1 MTKGKLDYSE
11 FVDLCRGQ
19 RTIKLEERDKERI
32 RQSRKTFER
41 ILKSD
46 PHKSYY
52 AINTG
57 VGALLNRRIPRGR
70 MEEFQ
75 ENLIMSHTCGIG
87 PPLEVEIVKGMM
99 LHMIL
104 NLKKG
109 YCGIR
114 LPTLELLVEMFNRN
128 IIPVVPAKGSLG
140 ASGDLVPQAH
150 IALALIGRDPQQVL
164 RAAGLEPAELQIG
177 EAIALLNG
185 TSFMT
190 SCLAF
195 LVFESDNL
203 IRTADIAAAMTIE
216 ALGCS
221 TKSFGPELQELR
233 PHPGQIAT
241 AHYLNRLLPKTKGGR
256 KSAYP
261 LQDAYSLRCI
271 PQVHGAFRDTLS
283 WARAVVDIEINSFG
297 GNPWI
302 STKGE
307 KSEICQG
314 SGNFHGQILAHAAD
328 SLSVAL
334 CSISGISERRIDR
347 LVSRGANGLPL
358 FLARNQGLN
367 TGLMI
372 TQYTAAA
379 LVSENKTLAHPAS
392 VDSIPVSAGQ
402 EDFVS
407 MGAWAVRKAQEIC
420 RNTEYVIAIEILCAA
435 QALDFGEPLP
445 EESRMAKIHEIVRT
459 RVAHFERSRVLAE
472 DIEEL
477 YGLVHNGR
485 LVEEAGCYEKDN

>member
-1 MTKGKLDYSE
+1 MTKDKLDYSE
-11 FVDLCRGQ
+11 FVNLCRGQ
-19 RTIKLEERDKERI
+19 RTIELGGRDKERI
-32 RQSRKTFER
+32 RQSRKAFEG
-41 ILKSD
+41 ILKSN
-46 PHKSYY
+46 PRKSYY

-57 VGALLNRRIPRGR
+57 VGALLNRRIPKGR

-75 ENLIMSHTCGIG
+75 ENLIMGHTCGIG
-87 PPLEVEIVKGMM
+87 PPLEREIVRGIM

-109 YCGIR
+109 YSGIR

-150 IALALIGRDPQQVL
+150 IALALIGRDPQRVL
-164 RAAGLEPAELQIG
+164 PAAGLEPAKLQIG

-195 LVFESDNL
+195 LVFQSDNL

-221 TKSFGPELQELR
+221 SRSFEPQLQELR
-233 PHPGQIAT
+233 PHSGQIAT
-241 AHYLNRLLPKTKGGR
+241 AYHLNRLLLKKKGG
-256 KSAYP
+256 KKPAYS

-271 PQVHGAFRDTLS
+271 PQVHGAFRDVLS
-283 WARAVVDIEINSFG
+283 QAKAVVDTEIDSFG
-297 GNPWI
+297 GNPWL

-307 KSEICQG
+307 KTEICEG

-328 SLSVAL
+328 SLSIAL
-334 CSISGISERRIDR
+334 CSVSGISERRIDR
-347 LVSRGANGLPL
+347 LLSRGANGLPL
-358 FLARNQGLN
+358 FLARNQALN

-379 LVSENKTLAHPAS
+379 LASESKTLANPAS

-407 MGAWAVRKAQEIC
+407 MGAWAVSKAREIC
-420 RNTEYVIAIEILCAA
+420 RNTEYVIAIELLCAA
-435 QALDFGEPLP
+435 QALDFREPLL
-445 EESRMAKIHEIVRT
+445 EKSGLARIHELVRS
-459 RVAHFERSRVLAE
+459 RVAHFEKSRVLAE

-485 LVEEAGCYEKDN
+485 LVEEAGIL

>member
-1 MTKGKLDYSE
+1 MIKDKLDYSE

-19 RTIKLEERDKERI
+19 RTVELKGRDRERI
-32 RQSRKTFER
+32 RQSRNVFEG
-41 ILKSD
+41 ILKSN
-46 PHKSYY
+46 PQRSYY
-52 AINTG
+52 AVNTG
-57 VGALLNRRIPRGR
+57 VGALLNRRIPKGR

-87 PPLEVEIVKGMM
+87 PPLEREIVKGIM

-109 YCGIR
+109 YSGIR
-114 LPTLELLVEMFNRN
+114 LPTLELLVEMFNKD

-150 IALALIGRDPQQVL
+150 IALALIGRDPQRVL
-164 RAAGLEPAELQIG
+164 PAAGLEPAKLQIG

-195 LVFESDNL
+195 LVFQSDSL

-221 TKSFGPELQELR
+221 AKSFEPELQQLR
-233 PHPGQIAT
+233 PHPGQVTT
-241 AHYLNRLLPKTKGGR
+241 AHYLNRLLLKTKGS
-256 KSAYP
+256 KKPVYP

-271 PQVHGAFRDTLS
+271 PQVHGAFRDVLS
-283 WARAVVDIEINSFG
+283 RVRGVVDTEISSFG

-307 KSEICQG
+307 KTEICEG

-328 SLSVAL
+328 SLSIAL

-407 MGAWAVRKAQEIC
+407 MGGWAVSKAREIC

-435 QALDFGEPLP
+435 QALDFREPLP
-445 EESRMAKIHEIVRT
+445 EESRMAKIHEIVRS

-472 DIEEL
+472 DIEDL
-477 YGLVHNGR
+477 YELVHNGG
-485 LVEEAGCYEKDN
+485 LLEEAGML

>member
-1 MTKGKLDYSE
+1 MTKDKLDYSE
-11 FVDLCRGQ
+11 FVDLCRAQ
-19 RTIKLEERDKERI
+19 RTIELARRDKERV
-32 RQSRKTFER
+32 RRSRMALEA
-41 ILKSD
+41 ILRSS
-46 PHKSYY
+46 PRKSYY

-57 VGALLNRRIPRGR
+57 VGALLNRRIPKGR
-70 MEEFQ
+70 TEEFQ
-75 ENLIMSHTCGIG
+75 DNLIMSHACGIG
-87 PPLEVEIVKGMM
+87 PPLETEIVKGIM

-104 NLKKG
+104 NLRKG
-109 YCGIR
+109 YSGIR

-128 IIPVVPAKGSLG
+128 VIPVVPAKGSLG

-150 IALALIGRDPQQVL
+150 IALALIGKDPQRVL
-164 RAAGLEPAELQIG
+164 PAAGLEPAKLQIG

-195 LVFESDNL
+195 LVFQSDNL

-221 TKSFGPELQELR
+221 SKSFVPAIQELR
-233 PHPGQIAT
+233 PHTGQITT
-241 AHYLNRLLPKTKGGR
+241 ARYLNQLLPKTSGG
-256 KSAYP
+256 KKPACS

-271 PQVHGAFRDTLS
+271 PQVHGAFRDILAR
-283 WARAVVDIEINSFG
+283 ARAVVDTEINSFG

-302 STKGE
+302 STTGAKA
-307 KSEICQG
+307 EICQG
-314 SGNFHGQILAHAAD
+314 SGNFHGQILAQAAD
-328 SLSVAL
+328 SLSIAL

-347 LVSRGANGLPL
+347 LVGRGGNGLPL
-358 FLARNQGLN
+358 FLARNEGLN

-407 MGAWAVRKAQEIC
+407 MGAWAVSKAREIC
-420 RNTEYVIAIEILCAA
+420 KNAEYVIAIEILCAA
-435 QALDFGEPLP
+435 QALDFREHLP
-445 EESRMAKIHEIVRT
+445 KKSTLAKIHEIVRS
-459 RVAHFERSRVLAE
+459 RVTHFEKSRVLAE

-477 YGLVHNGR
+477 YGLVHSGR
-485 LVEEAGCYEKDN
+485 LAEEAGCYEKDN

>member
-1 MTKGKLDYSE
+1 MKKGKLNYSE
-11 FVDLCRGQ
+11 FVSLCRGQ
-19 RTIKLEERDKERI
+19 RTIKLEGRDKERI
-32 RQSRKTFER
+32 RQARKAFEGV
-41 ILKSD
+41 LKSNPD
-46 PHKSYY
+46 KSHY
-52 AINTG
+52 AVNTG
-57 VGALLNRRIPRGR
+57 VGALLNRRIPKGR

-75 ENLIMSHTCGIG
+75 ENLILSHTCGVG
-87 PPLEVEIVKGMM
+87 PPLESEIVRGIM

-109 YCGIR
+109 YSGIR
-114 LPTLELLVEMFNRN
+114 LPTLELMVEMFNRD
-128 IIPVVPAKGSLG
+128 IIPVVPTKGSLG

-150 IALALIGRDPQQVL
+150 IALALIGRDPQQIL
-164 RAAGLEPAELQIG
+164 PAAGLKPAKLQIG

-195 LVFESDNL
+195 LVFQSDNL

-216 ALGCS
+216 ALNCN
-221 TKSFGPELQELR
+221 TQSFEPELQELR
-233 PHPGQIAT
+233 PHSGQITT
-241 AHYLNRLLPKTKGGR
+241 ANYLNRLLLKTKG
-256 KSAYP
+256 KKPACA

-271 PQVHGAFRDTLS
+271 PQVHGTFRDVLS
-283 WARAVVDIEINSFG
+283 SAKAVVDTEINSFG

-307 KSEICQG
+307 KTEIREG
-314 SGNFHGQILAHAAD
+314 SGNFHGQILAHSAD
-328 SLSVAL
+328 SLAIAL
-334 CSISGISERRIDR
+334 CSISGISERRIDE
-347 LVSRGANGLPL
+347 LLTCCANGLPL
-358 FLARNQGLN
+358 FLAKNEGLN

-379 LVSENKTLAHPAS
+379 LVSESKTLAHPAS

-407 MGAWAVRKAQEIC
+407 MGAWAVSKAREIC
-420 RNTEYVIAIEILCAA
+420 RNAEYVIAVELLCAA
-435 QALDFGEPLP
+435 QALDFRKPLP
-445 EESRMAKIHEIVRT
+445 KKSRIAKIHEIVRG
-459 RVAHFERSRVLAE
+459 RVAHFEKSRVLAE

-477 YGLVHNGR
+477 YALVHDGR
-485 LVEEAGCYEKDN
+485 LVEEAGTV

>member
-1 MTKGKLDYSE
+1 MKGNKLNYSE

-19 RTIKLEERDKERI
+19 RTIKLEERDKETI
-32 RQSRKTFER
+32 RQSRKAFEGV
-41 ILKSD
+41 LKSNPD
-46 PHKSYY
+46 RSYY
-52 AINTG
+52 GVNTG
-57 VGALLNRRIPRGR
+57 VGALLNRRIPKGR

-75 ENLIMSHTCGIG
+75 ENLIMSHTCGVG
-87 PPLEVEIVKGMM
+87 PSLEREIVKGIM

-109 YCGIR
+109 YSGIR
-114 LPTLELLVEMFNRN
+114 LPTLELLVEMFNRD

-140 ASGDLVPQAH
+140 ASGDLIPQAH
-150 IALALIGRDPQQVL
+150 VALALIGRDPQRIL
-164 RAAGLEPAELQIG
+164 PAAGLEPAKLQVG

-190 SCLAF
+190 GCLAF
-195 LVFESDNL
+195 LVFQSDHL
-203 IRTADIAAAMTIE
+203 IRTADLAAAMTIE
-216 ALGCS
+216 ALNCNPR
-221 TKSFGPELQELR
+221 SFEPELQELR

-241 AHYLNRLLPKTKGGR
+241 ANYLNRLLLKTEGG
-256 KSAYP
+256 KKPACA

-271 PQVHGAFRDTLS
+271 PQVHGAFRDVLS
-283 WARAVVDIEINSFG
+283 WAKGVVNTEINSFG
-297 GNPWI
+297 GNPRI
-302 STKGE
+302 STRGGKT
-307 KSEICQG
+307 EICEG

-328 SLSVAL
+328 SLSIAL
-334 CSISGISERRIDR
+334 CSISGISERRIDE
-347 LVSRGANGLPL
+347 LVTCCANGLPL

-367 TGLMI
+367 TGLMM

-407 MGAWAVRKAQEIC
+407 MGGWAVSKAREIC

-435 QALDFGEPLP
+435 QALDFREPLP
-445 EESRMAKIHEIVRT
+445 KKSRLARIHEVVRS
-459 RVAHFERSRVLAE
+459 RVAHFEKSRVLAE
-472 DIEEL
+472 DIEEV
-477 YGLVHNGR
+477 YGLVHDGK
-485 LVEEAGCYEKDN
+485 LLEEAGMM